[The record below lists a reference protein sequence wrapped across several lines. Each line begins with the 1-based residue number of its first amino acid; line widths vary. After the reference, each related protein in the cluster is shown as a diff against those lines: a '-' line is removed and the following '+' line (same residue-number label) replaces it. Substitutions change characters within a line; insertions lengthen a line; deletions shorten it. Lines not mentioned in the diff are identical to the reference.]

1 MKRLA
6 ALAMLLLAFAPRA
19 SDAQLADRKVVT
31 LAAAKTMLAA
41 AQAEAVKNG
50 WTLSIAVVDSH
61 GELLAFERM
70 DGASLATIAI
80 AQGKALTAARYKRE
94 TRSIDSS
101 VTAGRVQMMAFPGVI
116 PVEGGV
122 PILVNNVVIGAI
134 AASGAASGQDAQAAK
149 AGRDALKP

>member
-6 ALAMLLLAFAPRA
+6 AFALLAFALAPRM
-19 SDAQLADRKVVT
+19 SGAQLADRKVLT
-31 LAAAKTMLAA
+31 LAAAKTMLVA
-41 AQAEAVKNG
+41 AQAEAAKNG
-50 WTLSIAVVDSH
+50 WSLSIAVVVSH

-94 TRSIDSS
+94 SRLIDSS
-101 VTAGRVQMMAFPGVI
+101 VTAGRVQMMAFPGVM

-134 AASGAASGQDAQAAK
+134 GASGAASGQDAQAAK
-149 AGRDALKP
+149 AGIAALKP

>member
-6 ALAMLLLAFAPRA
+6 ALATLFLCLAPRT
-19 SDAQLADRKVVT
+19 SDAQLADRKVLT

-41 AQAEAVKNG
+41 AQAEAAKNG

-101 VTAGRVQMMAFPGVI
+101 VTAGRVQMMAFPGI
-116 PVEGGV
+116 TPVEGGV

-134 AASGAASGQDAQAAK
+134 AASGAASAQDAQAAK
-149 AGRDALKP
+149 AGRDALRP